1 MDGKWEDDG
10 KRNDGMN
17 QSGGVDFRDFTPND
31 PITGLVQCS
40 TQHFSEYTS
49 ANNVQLCIDS
59 TMMRLC
65 CILITRSWSDSLRL
79 ISAW

>member
-1 MDGKWEDDG
+1 MEEDGVGWGVGGGKDDGVISWMGRWKDDG

-40 TQHFSEYTS
+40 TPT
-49 ANNVQLCIDS
+49 L
-59 TMMRLC
+59 
-65 CILITRSWSDSLRL
+65 LR
-79 ISAW
+79 IYFN

>member
-1 MDGKWEDDG
+1 MAWDGAGEGKDDGVICWMGRWEDDG

-40 TQHFSEYTS
+40 TQHISEYTS
-49 ANNVQLCIDS
+49 ANNVQLC
-59 TMMRLC
+59 MY
-65 CILITRSWSDSLRL
+65 
-79 ISAW
+79 